1 MTAMSQD
8 TQPIELTV
16 EELLRLHLEWI
27 KMLIIEQRKT
37 EVEIVELLYERN
49 ISVS

>member
-1 MTAMSQD
+1 MSQD
-8 TQPIELTV
+8 TQPMELTV
-16 EELLRLHLEWI
+16 EELLRIHRDWI